1 MPRDTPA
8 SVFPGWS
15 WAAVA
20 LAFPIAGLLGRAAGG
35 RVDELSAAL
44 VGGVVTGA
52 ALGAAQWF
60 GARGALGRPAP
71 WIAASAIGYG
81 AGLTVGAEL
90 VGYGTSLG
98 ELATMGAVSGVALGA
113 AQGLALATQGQIHLA
128 IAWAGAMPALLAI
141 GWSAS
146 TLIGV
151 SVEDQFT
158 VFGALGAIVF
168 TLLSGLVLAR
178 FTPARA
184 RAA

>member
-1 MPRDTPA
+1 
-8 SVFPGWS
+8 
-15 WAAVA
+15 
-20 LAFPIAGLLGRAAGG
+20 
-35 RVDELSAAL
+35 
-44 VGGVVTGA
+44 
-52 ALGAAQWF
+52 
-60 GARGALGRPAP
+60 
-71 WIAASAIGYG
+71 
-81 AGLTVGAEL
+81 
-90 VGYGTSLG
+90 
-98 ELATMGAVSGVALGA
+98 MGAVSGVALGA